1 MRKVS
6 VRQAREKLGDL
17 LDGAE
22 RGESVIIQRRG
33 RPVARLV
40 PETRAPAAVPDLK
53 AFRAGIRVKGKA
65 ASRQIVAQRERE
77 RY

>member
-6 VRQAREKLGDL
+6 VRQAREKLGEL
-17 LDGAE
+17 LDSAE

-40 PETRAPAAVPDLK
+40 PEKRVAASFPDLK
-53 AFRAGIRVKGKA
+53 EFRAGIRVKGKA
-65 ASRQIVAQRERE
+65 ASRQIIEERERE